1 MPNNGRAVN
10 TSFTSIESNKE
21 NVLSIPV
28 SSIGDPNDIG
38 IYPILFKTISISP
51 KGKTNDVGHID
62 INGFEA
68 IYKNVPGAGVEGIIA
83 DGANMQALVVA
94 PNPIAQGEN
103 AAINA
108 SEDAAWEIYTI
119 AGSLVAKGNGNKL
132 ATASLASGSYIVKV
146 VDNGTTAAAQL
157 IIK

>member
-1 MPNNGRAVN
+1 M
-10 TSFTSIESNKE
+10 
-21 NVLSIPV
+21 
-28 SSIGDPNDIG
+28 
-38 IYPILFKTISISP
+38 
-51 KGKTNDVGHID
+51 
-62 INGFEA
+62 
-68 IYKNVPGAGVEGIIA
+68 PGAGVEGIIA

-132 ATASLASGSYIVKV
+132 ATASLVSGSYIVKV